1 MRLYLVRHG
10 DALTGDLDPARP
22 LSDEGR
28 QQVAVLASFLAGQ
41 GLAVA
46 RVYHSGKL
54 RARQTAEALVAAV
67 APGATP
73 DELAG
78 LNPNDPVEDL
88 LPRLSDWTDDSLIAG
103 HLPHLSN
110 LATRLLAGRAVP
122 AGMRFEASAAA
133 CLQRDGEGGWSLLW
147 FVDPQLLPRP

>member
-28 QQVAVLASFLAGQ
+28 DQVAVLASFLAGQ
-41 GLAVA
+41 GLRIT

-54 RARQTAEALVAAV
+54 RARQTAEALAAAI
-67 APGATP
+67 APGTTP

-78 LNPNDPVEDL
+78 LNPNDPVEEL
-88 LPRLSDWTDDSLIAG
+88 LPTLSGWTEDSLIAG

-110 LATRLLAGRAVP
+110 LATRLLTGRAMP
-122 AGMRFEASAAA
+122 AGMRFEAAAAA
-133 CLQRDGEGGWSLLW
+133 CLQRNGEGGWSLLW

>member
-28 QQVAVLASFLAGQ
+28 EQVAVLAAFLARR

-54 RARQTAEALVAAV
+54 RARQTAEALAAAV

-73 DELAG
+73 EELAG

-88 LPRLSDWTDDSLIAG
+88 LPALSDWTDDSLIAG

-122 AGMRFEASAAA
+122 AGMRFEAAAAA
-133 CLQRDGEGGWSLLW
+133 CLQRNGEGEWSLLW
-147 FVDPQLLPRP
+147 LVDPQLLRRT

>member
-28 QQVAVLASFLAGQ
+28 DQVAVLASFLAGQ
-41 GLAVA
+41 EIAVA

-54 RARQTAEALVAAV
+54 RARQTAEALAAAV

-73 DELAG
+73 EELAG
-78 LNPNDPVEDL
+78 LSPNDPVDGL
-88 LPRLSDWTDDSLIAG
+88 FPALSHWTEDSLIAG

-110 LATRLLAGRAVP
+110 LTTRLLAGRALP
-122 AGMRFEASAAA
+122 
-133 CLQRDGEGGWSLLW
+133 CLQRGGEGGWSLLW
-147 FVDPQLLPRP
+147 FVDPQLLPRR